1 MVAITRVIA
10 RNADTGA
17 LLADRVIVASRHLDR
32 AIGLLSRSRLDPGEG
47 LLIMPCR
54 GVHTWGMR
62 FAIDVV
68 ALDRTGHVIDT
79 VAGMKPWRMRLPKRG
94 EHSVLELPAGT
105 LARCATLRGHRV
117 ALEPAHV
124 AAA

>member
-1 MVAITRVIA
+1 MASRHVMA
-10 RNADTGA
+10 RNADTGV
-17 LLADRVIVASRHLDR
+17 LLADHVIVASRHLER
-32 AIGLLSRSRLDPGEG
+32 AIGLLSRSRLDQGEG

-62 FAIDVV
+62 FAIDVI
-68 ALDRTGHVIDT
+68 ALDRTGRVVDA

-94 EHSVLELPAGT
+94 EHSVLELPEGT
-105 LARCATLRGHRV
+105 LTRSATLRGHYI
-117 ALEPAHV
+117 ALEPAYV